1 MVSGHEGSNPTSP
14 TPPIYFEPRFCDLK
28 STYFSKIPT
37 HPPQLIKNTS
47 LGPVFRRNTSLTPPN
62 AMRMDH

>member
-28 STYFSKIPT
+28 STYFSKIP
-37 HPPQLIKNTS
+37 P
-47 LGPVFRRNTSLTPPN
+47 PPN
-62 AMRMDH
+62 PTPLNLLKTHLWAQFFEETLL

>member
-37 HPPQLIKNTS
+37 PLNLLKTHLWAQFLEET
-47 LGPVFRRNTSLTPPN
+47 LL
-62 AMRMDH
+62 